1 MFKDYYLILGVSNHA
16 TSEEIEQAYKDADK
30 RNNVPGF
37 TSKEFHDVQEAFCIL
52 SDPEL
57 KIIYDKELE
66 TYNTSEDYDNYRIQ
80 NPRLANK
87 ISSLQSNTTG
97 NIDETSGCGS
107 KIAKGCMWVVI
118 FVIVMMLQMCIS
130 AIMKQKG
137 RHDVRNRYSYVI
149 PKQQTTNHVY
159 KLL

>member
-1 MFKDYYLILGVSNHA
+1 MFKDYYLILGVSSHA
-16 TSEEIEQAYKDADK
+16 TSEEIEKAYKDADK
-30 RNNVPGF
+30 RINVPGF
-37 TSKEFHDVQEAFCIL
+37 ISKDFHDIQEAFHIL

-66 TYNTSEDYDNYRIQ
+66 AYNVSEDYDNYTIQ
-80 NPRLANK
+80 NPKLADK
-87 ISSLQSNTTG
+87 ISSLQRNTAGNTG
-97 NIDETSGCGS
+97 ETYGCGT
-107 KIAKGCMWVVI
+107 KIGKGCMWAVI

-149 PKQQTTNHVY
+149 PKQQTTSHVY